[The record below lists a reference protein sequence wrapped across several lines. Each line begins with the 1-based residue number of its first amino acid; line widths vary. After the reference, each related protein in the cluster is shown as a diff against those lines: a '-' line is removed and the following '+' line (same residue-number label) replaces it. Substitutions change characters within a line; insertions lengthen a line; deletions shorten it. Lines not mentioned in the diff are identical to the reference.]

1 MNQIP
6 YIKTITDKLVANI
19 NPLKIILFGS
29 YAYGTQTSNSDIDI
43 CVVMN
48 STEKPVRRRINLSKL
63 FLTREQPIDI
73 IVYTPEELEQKLSNN
88 DGFVREIVTNGEVLY
103 DRS

>member
-1 MNQIP
+1 MTQLP
-6 YIKTITDKLVANI
+6 YIKTITDKLVSSI

-29 YAYGTQTSNSDIDI
+29 YAYGTQTPNSDIDI

-48 STEKPVRRRINLSKL
+48 STEKPVKRRISRSKL
-63 FLTREQPIDI
+63 FLNREQPIDL
-73 IVYTPEELEQKLSNN
+73 IVYTPEELEQKLSSD
-88 DGFVREIVTNGEVLY
+88 DGFVREIVTNGSVLY